1 MTSHPHI
8 FKLDMANII
17 LLVVAI
23 PIPFKVEVAIPTYI
37 GSWGGHHSQSLYIHN
52 G

>member
-17 LLVVAI
+17 LLVAAI

-37 GSWGGHHSQSLYIHN
+37 GS
-52 G
+52 